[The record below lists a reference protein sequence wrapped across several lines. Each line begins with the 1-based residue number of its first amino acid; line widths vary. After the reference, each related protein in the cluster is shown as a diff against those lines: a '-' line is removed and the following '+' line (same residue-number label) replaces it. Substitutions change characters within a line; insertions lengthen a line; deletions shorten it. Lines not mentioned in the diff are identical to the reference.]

1 MDTMLEISR
10 TSNARLALLVIKIR
24 QMRDINLS
32 YGYQFGDAVNEK
44 IALMIGNISRLND
57 HIFSIRN
64 NEFIMILNDINNNG
78 QAELAANRL
87 INDIQRPLEIN
98 GTQANIKINIG
109 IAIAPDHG
117 TSADALLKA
126 ADMALTETME
136 GQSQYHIYKDHES
149 KKKPANIILE
159 QDLRQAIHNDELTI
173 LYQPKVDLIH
183 RNAIGVEALSRWYS
197 PVHGNVPP
205 DIFIAVAE
213 SSDLIQPQTKWLFNN
228 ALRQY
233 SACGIDKY
241 TGMSLSL
248 NLSPNL
254 LQNDDITHII
264 NSSLNMW
271 DINPQNIILEITESA
286 IMVNPEKCLKILTSI
301 HDSGI
306 RLSIDDFG
314 TGYSS
319 LAYLKKLPVDELKID
334 RSFVMNM

>member
-1 MDTMLEISR
+1 
-10 TSNARLALLVIKIR
+10 
-24 QMRDINLS
+24 
-32 YGYQFGDAVNEK
+32 
-44 IALMIGNISRLND
+44 
-57 HIFSIRN
+57 
-64 NEFIMILNDINNNG
+64 
-78 QAELAANRL
+78 
-87 INDIQRPLEIN
+87 
-98 GTQANIKINIG
+98 
-109 IAIAPDHG
+109 
-117 TSADALLKA
+117 
-126 ADMALTETME
+126 ME

-334 RSFVMNM
+334 RSFVMNMENNKGDEKIVHSIIELAHNFDLVVVAEGIESQHALDMLTHYGCDFAQGFFIAKPMPGDDLLKWIENYNSHNKEKSEYNNI